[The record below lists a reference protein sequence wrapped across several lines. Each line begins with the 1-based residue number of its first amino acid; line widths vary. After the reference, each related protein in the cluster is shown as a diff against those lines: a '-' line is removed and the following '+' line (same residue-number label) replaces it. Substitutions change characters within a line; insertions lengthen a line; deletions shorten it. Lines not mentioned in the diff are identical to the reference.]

1 MLHSYVRNR
10 MTTVP
15 PLGAINKTT
24 GAYVYAKIANKKD
37 EYICPE
43 CDKDLILCRGEIRI
57 PHFRHKIDSVNPC
70 HYYSSPN
77 ESQIHKDAKLL
88 MKSLLENKVSVSFI
102 RRCCG
107 CNQNEEFEIPEIT
120 ESSTIQLEYRF
131 EYKGTKIADV
141 AYIDDGDIL
150 CIFEIYNTH
159 KTRSENRPEPWFEI
173 EAMSLI
179 NMTNDNNLTSF
190 RIPCIRCEKCDICI
204 EKENVKKFKIK
215 TVASKLR
222 EWTCEDHVSNHG
234 TITPTQTHQI
244 IDTHQD
250 KDQLMKTVRNNHV
263 TRVIELEQL
272 LIRAQKI
279 NETEHWQIDDGV
291 NEEQYKIPLK
301 NIHDELEIKL
311 IENDIKYLNNN
322 DTSFIVT
329 NPITNDTITMDNI
342 SSFRVGHGHGGLSSI
357 YVLKDWYFNYKKN
370 IINVE
375 IRRDKLYNELF
386 RLTESQD
393 TVGVNCI
400 IKIIISE
407 KFKVPMTE
415 KVNFVKNGVK
425 YSSDNQGYIFIH
437 PRTKIRIKYSFK
449 QKMLILGKW
458 ERNIPYYEIIR
469 WYNSNSNSAI
479 DRILNGK

>member
-150 CIFEIYNTH
+150 CIFEICNTH

-204 EKENVKKFKIK
+204 EKEKENVKKFKI
-215 TVASKLR
+215 
-222 EWTCEDHVSNHG
+222 
-234 TITPTQTHQI
+234 
-244 IDTHQD
+244 
-250 KDQLMKTVRNNHV
+250 KTVRNNHV

-301 NIHDELEIKL
+301 NIHDELEIIL

-342 SSFRVGHGHGGLSSI
+342 SSFRVGHGHGELSSI

-386 RLTESQD
+386 ILTESQD

-437 PRTKIRIKYSFK
+437 PRTKIRIKYSFNQK
-449 QKMLILGKW
+449 KMLILGKW
-458 ERNIPYYEIIR
+458 KRYIPYYEIIR